1 MQISH
6 AHTSKIQKII
16 FPCISVPLI
25 CDKYF
30 YSLRHSGS
38 QILTN
43 MGTLIG
49 STRRIYLKLAWKL
62 QAAGMPLHRK
72 LSTWCMGRLMAMPIT
87 CRQLFLYLKRYNSS
101 GMGLSASIGLGWKKR
116 DKQSVKN
123 MNAAFSVKHAKL
135 HLQSHQVQ
143 CASDTIEFY
152 SSCKH
157 QNIII

>member
-16 FPCISVPLI
+16 FPRISVPLI
-25 CDKYF
+25 SDKYF

-43 MGTLIG
+43 MGILIG

-87 CRQLFLYLKRYNSS
+87 CRQLFLYLRRCNSS
-101 GMGLSASIGLGWKKR
+101 GMGLSASIGLGWKNVISS
-116 DKQSVKN
+116 QSRTWMQLFLLSMQN
-123 MNAAFSVKHAKL
+123 CIYSLIRYSVPLILFNFILA
-135 HLQSHQVQ
+135 V
-143 CASDTIEFY
+143 
-152 SSCKH
+152 
-157 QNIII
+157 NIKT